1 MATIVD
7 LSKQERLDKI
17 QKLRQNQAL
26 RMKALPK
33 PKKPM
38 RISQQL
44 QYLRGKQQERE
55 LLKQEDDGEVQL
67 TAEEISSL
75 NKFVVD
81 NSVRVLSLPMQAEQR
96 ALFQENLKAN
106 PNITNYI
113 SRNVLSGIMQFTSVL
128 NEHTR
133 FLYNYGIEYDKSRKK
148 SEVEELL
155 EKREK
160 ERNKRKEEEAKKQH
174 EESHISELEET
185 DEENTEVIT

>member
-44 QYLRGKQQERE
+44 QYIRGKAQERQE
-55 LLKQEDDGEVQL
+55 LMKQEDDGEVQL

-155 EKREK
+155 EKRQQ
-160 ERNKRKEEEAKKQH
+160 ERDKKKKEEQ
-174 EESHISELEET
+174 SHISEVET
-185 DEENTEVIT
+185 TTDDDEENTEVI

>member
-1 MATIVD
+1 MAQIID
-7 LSKQERLDKI
+7 LSKAERLDKI

-33 PKKPM
+33 PKKAM

-44 QYLRGKQQERE
+44 QYIRGKQQERE

-67 TAEEISSL
+67 TPEEISSL

-113 SRNVLSGIMQFTSVL
+113 KKNVLSNLMQFTSIL

-155 EKREK
+155 EKRQQ
-160 ERNKRKEEEAKKQH
+160 ERDKKKKEEQ
-174 EESHISELEET
+174 SHISEVET
-185 DEENTEVIT
+185 TTDDDEENTEVI